1 MVQRLGCP
9 VQRKMQG
16 CTPVLSVESLTSAS
30 EKGAQGGKGGETSVS
45 QGGEAQELR
54 LPTG

>member
-1 MVQRLGCP
+1 
-9 VQRKMQG
+9 MQG